1 MANGIVIIDAE
12 SCKSCGLC
20 IKTCPKKLLAFGEM
34 HNSKGYHPP
43 VQNNPEEC
51 IACGLCGLMCPDSA
65 IQVYKEEM

>member
-1 MANGIVIIDAE
+1 MAIGIVKIDAE
-12 SCKSCGLC
+12 LCKSCGLC
-20 IKTCPKKLLAFGEM
+20 IKNCPKQLLTFSNT

>member
-1 MANGIVIIDAE
+1 MAHGIVIIDAE

-65 IQVYKEEM
+65 IQV